1 MSRSIMYQRE
11 VAMMTSTVKEFLAKE
26 GSGGS
31 EPFPGAKT
39 QERFFS
45 VIFFGGSQSSWCKML
60 ITLTTVI

>member
-31 EPFPGAKT
+31 EPFPGAKNS
-39 QERFFS
+39 RKVFS
-45 VIFFGGSQSSWCKML
+45 LSFSLMALSLLGVRCSSF
-60 ITLTTVI
+60 